1 MELDEILVRGID
13 AAQRNERTDFVERLS
28 HARIRLSESAVR
40 VMVVGEFKQGK
51 SQLVNALVG
60 APVCPID
67 DDIATSVPTTVRYG
81 EQPGAVAISPP
92 GRRSAEDAPVRTPL
106 ELGAVADAVSE
117 RGNPGNRLGLTGV
130 EVSLPSALL
139 KDGLELVD
147 APGAGGT
154 TSVATLATLSVLAT
168 AHSLLFT
175 TDATQEF
182 TEPELQFLRTT
193 MRVCPNIAVLLTK
206 TDLSPQWRT
215 IEHLN
220 RQHLDRVGLQSIP
233 IIAVSSHVRIEAW
246 RVRDNELEQE
256 SGFPAL
262 VHFLKSDVQANSIKL
277 LRRGVAQDLQIVA
290 SQLRLSLTTEREAL
304 TDPDS
309 TPEIVAGLDSALERT
324 AELRKNASLW
334 QVTLNDGIA
343 DIVADLDYDLRD
355 RLRRVQS
362 DAEEA
367 IDAGDPGPVWRDMAE
382 WLENE
387 VAAAITDTFIW
398 TNERSAWLAERVNRH
413 FEDDASAIP
422 QMRVGE
428 TDGVLGAIGDMAE
441 IDPGRL
447 SMFQKVFV
455 SMRGS
460 YTGILMVGLVTGLM
474 GLSLINPISL
484 AAGVVLGGKAYVE
497 DRRSRLNRR
506 QIEAKMLVRKQIDD
520 VLFQVGKQLKDRIR
534 LVQRA
539 TRDHFTAIAEEYH
552 RTLQDATTAARRA
565 AQVAREASD
574 DRIKQI
580 DRELAQVDW
589 LARAADAVRP
599 SGDVPVP
606 VALEGL

>member
-1 MELDEILVRGID
+1 MKLDEILVRGIE
-13 AAQRNERTDFVERLS
+13 AAQRNERADFAERLS
-28 HARIRLSESAVR
+28 HARLRLSESAVR

-81 EQPGAVAISPP
+81 EQPGAIAISPP

-206 TDLSPQWRT
+206 TDLAPEWRK

-233 IIAVSSHVRIEAW
+233 IIAVSSHMRIEAW

-262 VHFLKSDVQANSIKL
+262 VNFLKSDVQANSIEL

-290 SQLRLSLTTEREAL
+290 GQLRLSLTTEREAL

-309 TPEIVAGLDSALERT
+309 TPELVAGLDSALERT

-398 TNERSAWLAERVNRH
+398 TNERAAWLAERVNRH
-413 FEDDASAIP
+413 FEDDVSAIP
-422 QMRVGE
+422 HMRVGE
-428 TDGVLGAIGDMAE
+428 TEGVLGAIGDMAE
-441 IDPGRL
+441 IDPGKL

-460 YTGILMVGLVTGLM
+460 YTGVLMVGLVTGLM

-552 RTLQDATTAARRA
+552 RTLQDATTAARRS

-580 DRELAQVDW
+580 DTELEQVDW

-599 SGDVPVP
+599 RGDVPVP
-606 VALEGL
+606 VAQEGS